1 MENIKDARELQGRWL
16 YRSLRNNKA
25 LNTPFNDLRF
35 GEGVIDF
42 KVITSDQILD
52 STLDM
57 GEGFILEIRGEVV
70 KEESW
75 IVSLAWRGTG
85 VPDSP
90 TEGWI
95 YDYQAFVAP
104 SWDEATD
111 RTPILVGSV
120 LRTVAH
126 GSAPA
131 GVTGTF
137 YMVKLN

>member
-1 MENIKDARELQGRWL
+1 MKNIKDAKELQGRWL
-16 YRSLRNNKA
+16 YRSLRNNKT
-25 LNTPFNDLRF
+25 LDTPFNDLRF
-35 GEGVIDF
+35 GEGVTDF
-42 KVITSDQILD
+42 KVITSNQILD

-57 GEGFILEIRGEVV
+57 GEGYILEIRGEVV
-70 KEESW
+70 KEESG
-75 IVSLAWRGTG
+75 IIFLKWRGAG
-85 VPDSP
+85 ISNSP

-104 SWDEATD
+104 GWDEATD
-111 RTPILVGSV
+111 KTPVLVGSV

-126 GSAPA
+126 GAAPA